1 MALFRNEVNKNFTII
16 GNYILQSTEVSLKT
30 IGMYAKLASLPDNW
44 RFTEEGLVSICK
56 DGLTSVK
63 SALNELEELGL
74 LLRFRRRNQDGTLG
88 ESIYY
93 LFATPASN
101 EEKNEIVA
109 RYNPMIS
116 AIVIEQ
122 KNVDEPTVE
131 NPMLDYPMLE
141 NHEQLNT
148 NILNTKELNTNN
160 KKETYKE
167 KFETF
172 YKAYPRKVGK
182 ANVEKWFNKNKPN
195 DKLFDLIMSKLDMF
209 KKSPDWLKQNGQ
221 FIPYPTTWL
230 NQKRWEDELG
240 IDQNTLIE
248 DTQDYTVFETRDMTD
263 DEYAEM
269 LANYRKNKGRE

>member
-16 GNYILQSTEVSLKT
+16 GNYILQSTNVSLKT

-44 RFTEEGLVSICK
+44 KFTEEGLVTICK

-63 SALNELEELGL
+63 TALSELEELGL

-93 LFATPASN
+93 LFAAPASS
-101 EEKNEIVA
+101 EEKNKVIA

-122 KNVDEPTVE
+122 KTIDEPTVE

-148 NILNTKELNTNN
+148 NILNTNKLNT
-160 KKETYKE
+160 KIKETYKE
-167 KFETF
+167 KFEKF

-182 ANVEKWFNKNKPN
+182 SNVEKWFAKNKPN
-195 DKLFDLIMSKLDMF
+195 DELFELMIKKLESF
-209 KKSPDWLKQNGQ
+209 KKTPDWLKDNGQ
-221 FIPYPTTWL
+221 FIPYPATWL
-230 NQKRWEDELG
+230 NQKRWEDELEIETKN
-240 IDQNTLIE
+240 IDYSE
-248 DTQDYTVFETRDMTD
+248 DYTVFETIDMTD
-263 DEYAEM
+263 DEYSKM
-269 LANYRKNKGRE
+269 LARYRKNKGSE

>member
-16 GNYILQSTEVSLKT
+16 GNYILQSTTVSLKT

-44 RFTEEGLVSICK
+44 KFTEEGLVTICK

-63 SALNELEELGL
+63 TALNELEELGL

-88 ESIYY
+88 ESVYY
-93 LFATPASN
+93 LFAEPASN

-122 KNVDEPTVE
+122 KTVDEPTVE

-148 NILNTKELNTNN
+148 NILNTNKQNTKKYIKYGTYQRVKLTEEEHERLINEFGKTYIDDVIQKLDEYIESNNN
-160 KKETYKE
+160 KNKYTN
-167 KFETF
+167 FNLVIR
-172 YKAYPRKVGK
+172 KAIR
-182 ANVEKWFNKNKPN
+182 EKWFNIKETEQQEKTSGSSWL
-195 DKLFDLIMSKLDMF
+195 DKF
-209 KKSPDWLKQNGQ
+209 KERFK
-221 FIPYPTTWL
+221 
-230 NQKRWEDELG
+230 
-240 IDQNTLIE
+240 
-248 DTQDYTVFETRDMTD
+248 
-263 DEYAEM
+263 
-269 LANYRKNKGRE
+269 